1 MQPTCSRT
9 LNCHKRLHGVSMSR
23 ARVGVHSRVMNP
35 LNNQIAADKY
45 RDHEPKG
52 NGLVVGG
59 AVQEV
64 CTNLA
69 TAFDSADSRIEI
81 VSGPRYS
88 PFLPERDDGRRCG
101 ELHIR
106 LRLGVLRFGAIVE
119 IRPWQ
124 EGRAEVT
131 ILNGR
136 SGHAAQ
142 RGLAYD
148 RMWSDIDDV
157 CRHLVVAS
165 APADQD
171 PVAPGSPADEAI
183 PRNRHDHSKA
193 RSGRRANRVRSF
205 EVH

>member
-1 MQPTCSRT
+1 
-9 LNCHKRLHGVSMSR
+9 MSR

-35 LNNQIAADKY
+35 LNNLIAADKS

-52 NGLVVGG
+52 NGLIVDG

-69 TAFDSADSRIEI
+69 TAFYSADSRIEI

-119 IRPWQ
+119 VRPWQ

-157 CRHLVVAS
+157 CRHLAVS
-165 APADQD
+165 PAPAVRD
-171 PVAPGSPADEAI
+171 PVAPDSLTDEAI

-193 RSGRRANRVRSF
+193 RSGRRANRIRGSK
-205 EVH
+205 VH